1 MTLPLIA
8 DNKGCHSEPMSMTDK
23 GVEQADTDLDRLVRT
38 YARSRNGIV
47 IADEGGMVLWV
58 NRTFRTL
65 TGLEGQRLSGTPFL
79 KIASRIFIPRP
90 PGEIPAADACAA
102 LLHYDSPAEGLILR
116 HNPRFRISGN
126 VVPILSGTC
135 GMHIFSF
142 KAAYTGEGTISYEHL
157 ALLFQ
162 ASADISEASSYEDLF
177 RHIAGSLLTLCPGS
191 AILLFSTDQSGESVQ
206 IRSIEGT
213 ERQKALIRKLLK
225 SGTTLQPTDSMFGHL
240 QSGGLELV
248 AGIRDLFDESL
259 TASASARFEKAIG
272 LLKMFYAGFSWKGT
286 IYGGVVLFQTAE
298 GSHLELPVIEALIR
312 QASVA
317 IRQWQYEEAL
327 VRSEEKYR
335 DLVHHANSVILRIDK
350 NSKITFFNEYA
361 QKFYGFSQ
369 DEVIGRSIFETII
382 PRIDSFGKNLHESL
396 SIIFENPEEHQ
407 ETENENV
414 TRDGRRV
421 WISWR
426 NRIIRDKD
434 GSVTGMLCVGSD
446 ITEQKRA
453 ISQLRGS
460 ERMLRT
466 LFESSRD
473 GILLIKDNLIFDCNR
488 RGEALFGY
496 TREELI
502 GRKPFDL
509 SPEDQHDGLPSAYRN
524 RGYLD
529 AALAGTPQLFE
540 WVHQRADGTLFD
552 AEISLTRMEIFDEST
567 LIVTIRDITERKKS
581 ENALKE
587 SELRYRSTINS
598 MADPI
603 HVIDR
608 NFRII
613 LVNDAFRDWFHT
625 FGFTTDIIGNHLFM
639 AIPVLS
645 KTILDEYTRV
655 FADGI
660 MLLSEETMRVGD
672 LELISETRKIP
683 VFEEGKVVRVVTVVR
698 DITAQRKIEVLK
710 RQAFEQI
717 ENNLEQFAI
726 LNDHI
731 RNPLQ
736 AIVGLADLQGGDLAE
751 KIFTQAMEIDA
762 IIKRLDIGW
771 LESEKIRQFLRKH
784 YGE

>member
-1 MTLPLIA
+1 MPMRDTGVDTCLGHLI
-8 DNKGCHSEPMSMTDK
+8 
-23 GVEQADTDLDRLVRT
+23 RT
-38 YARSRNGIV
+38 YARSRDGIV
-47 IADEGGMVLWV
+47 IADEGGTIVWV

-65 TGLEGQRLSGTPFL
+65 TGLEGQRLSGTPFQ
-79 KIASRIFIPRP
+79 KIVSRIFIPRP
-90 PGEIPAADACAA
+90 PGEIPSADACAA
-102 LLHYDSPAEGLILR
+102 LLHYGSPAEGLILR
-116 HNPRFRISGN
+116 HNPGFRISAHK
-126 VVPILSGTC
+126 VLSPSDSC
-135 GMHIFSF
+135 SMHIVSF
-142 KAAYTGEGTISYEHL
+142 TAAYTGEGTISYEHL

-162 ASADISEASSYEDLF
+162 SAADIAEASSYESLF

-191 AILLFSTDQSGESVQ
+191 AILLFSTGQTGDAVK
-206 IRSIEGT
+206 IRTFDGT
-213 ERQKALIRKLLK
+213 ERQKAVIRRFLK
-225 SGTTLQPTDSMFGHL
+225 SGVTLHTTDSISTHL
-240 QSGGLELV
+240 QSGELESV
-248 AGIRDLFDESL
+248 AGIRDLFDGTLSVQES
-259 TASASARFEKAIG
+259 SRFEKALG
-272 LLKMFYAGFSWKGT
+272 LRKMYCAGFSWKET
-286 IYGGVVLFQTAE
+286 LYGGVVLFQTAE
-298 GSHLELPVIEALIR
+298 SSPVDLPVIEALIR

-327 VRSEEKYR
+327 ILSEEKYR
-335 DLVHHANSVILRIDK
+335 DLVHNANSIILKIDK

-369 DEVIGRSIFETII
+369 DEVIGHSIFETII
-382 PRIDSFGKNLHESL
+382 PRLDSYGNDLHASL
-396 SIIFENPEEHQ
+396 ATIFDNSGRYE

-426 NRIIRDKD
+426 NRVIRDEG
-434 GSVTGMLCVGSD
+434 GSVLGMLCVGSD
-446 ITEQKRA
+446 VTGQRQA
-453 ISQLRGS
+453 ISQLQSS
-460 ERMLRT
+460 ERMYRT

-473 GILLIKDNLIFDCNR
+473 GILLIRNNRIYDCNR
-488 RGEALFGY
+488 RAEDLFGY
-496 TREELI
+496 THEELI
-502 GRKPFDL
+502 GKYPFEL
-509 SPEDQHDGLPSAYRN
+509 SPPDQPDGLPSSYRR
-524 RGYLD
+524 RGYLE
-529 AALAGTPQLFE
+529 AALEGIPQMFE
-540 WVHQRADGTLFD
+540 WQHRRADGTLFD
-552 AEISLTRMEIFDEST
+552 AEISLNQMDIYDEST
-567 LIVTIRDITERKKS
+567 LIVTVRDITERNKS

-608 NFRII
+608 NFRIL
-613 LVNDAFRDWFHT
+613 LVNDAFRDWFNA
-625 FGFTTDIIGNHLFM
+625 FGFTTDIIGNHLFR

-645 KTILDEYTRV
+645 KTVLDEYSRV
-655 FADGI
+655 FSDGV
-660 MLLSEETMRVGD
+660 MRLSEDTIRVGE

-683 VFEEGKVVRVVTVVR
+683 VFEEGEVVRVVTVVR
-698 DITAQRKIEVLK
+698 DITAQRKIDELK

-751 KIFTQAMEIDA
+751 KIFFHAMEIDA

-784 YGE
+784 YSE

>member
-1 MTLPLIA
+1 
-8 DNKGCHSEPMSMTDK
+8 MTDK
-23 GVEQADTDLDRLVRT
+23 GVEPGDPCMDRLIRT
-38 YARSRNGIV
+38 YARSRDGIV
-47 IADEGGMVLWV
+47 IADEGGMVRWV

-79 KIASRIFIPRP
+79 KIVSRIFIPRP
-90 PGEIPAADACAA
+90 PGEIPATDAIAA
-102 LLHYDSPAEGLILR
+102 LLHYASPAEGLILR
-116 HNPRFRISGN
+116 HNPRFRISGHA
-126 VVPILSGTC
+126 VPIPSDTC
-135 GMHIFSF
+135 GMQIFSF
-142 KAAYTGEGTISYEHL
+142 NAAYTGEGTISYEHL

-162 ASADISEASSYEDLF
+162 AAADISEASSYEDLF
-177 RHIAGSLLTLCPGS
+177 RHIGGSLLTLCPGS
-191 AILLFSTDQSGESVQ
+191 AILLFSTGQSGESVR
-206 IRSIEGT
+206 IRTFEGT
-213 ERQKALIRKLLK
+213 ERQKALIRRLLK
-225 SGTTLQPTDSMFGHL
+225 SGMTLHPSDSMFAHL
-240 QSGGLELV
+240 QSGELELV
-248 AGIRDLFDESL
+248 AGIRDLFDSTL
-259 TASASARFEKAIG
+259 SAPASARFETAIG
-272 LLKMFYAGFSWKGT
+272 LRKMYYAGFSWKKT

-298 GSHLELPVIEALIR
+298 SSRLELPVIEALIG

-327 VRSEEKYR
+327 VQSEEKYR
-335 DLVHHANSVILRIDK
+335 DLVHHANSVILKIDT
-350 NSKITFFNEYA
+350 NSRITFFNEYA

-369 DEVIGRSIFETII
+369 DEVIGQSVFDTIV
-382 PRIDSFGKNLHESL
+382 PRIDSNGTNLHESL
-396 SIIFENPEEHQ
+396 PTFFENPEQHE
-407 ETENENV
+407 ETENENI

-426 NRIIRDKD
+426 NRIIRDKG
-434 GSVTGMLCVGSD
+434 GSVVGMLCVGSD
-446 ITEQKRA
+446 ITGQKKA
-453 ISQLRGS
+453 ISQLRSS
-460 ERMLRT
+460 ERMYRT
-466 LFESSRD
+466 MFESSRD
-473 GILLIKDNLIFDCNR
+473 GIVLIKDNRIFDCNR
-488 RGEALFGY
+488 RGEDLFGY
-496 TREELI
+496 AREELI
-502 GRKPFDL
+502 GRQPFDL
-509 SPEDQHDGLPSAYRN
+509 SPPNQPDGLPSSYRN
-524 RGYLD
+524 RGYLN

-540 WVHQRADGTLFD
+540 WQHQRADGTLFD
-552 AEISLTRMEIFDEST
+552 AEISLTRMEILDEST
-567 LIVTIRDITERKKS
+567 LIVTVRDITERKRS

-608 NFRII
+608 DFRII
-613 LVNDAFRDWFHT
+613 LVNDAFRDWFTT
-625 FGFTTDIIGNHLFM
+625 FGFTTDIIGNHLFR

-645 KTILDEYTRV
+645 KTILDEYSRV

-660 MLLSEETMRVGD
+660 MLLSEEMLRVGD

-736 AIVGLADLQGGDLAE
+736 AIVGLADLEGGDLAE
-751 KIFTQAMEIDA
+751 KIFTHAMEIDA